1 VTSDLIAALTI
12 GVPAAAFA
20 LWPLF
25 ARRHGPR
32 TFLALPLDEREHLI
46 ERKRAS
52 LRALRELAFEHEAG
66 HVSDDDHAQLRARYE
81 GEAAAVMTEL
91 DRLGPAP
98 RAPLP
103 ASPAIAGPRSA
114 WRGPGAL
121 AVGAIAL
128 VVFGAAL
135 GAGIVRYSEPDAT
148 AGQPPPG
155 SRPLAPVVP
164 PGVGTPGPVSAGAG
178 SGRTLSPEMLQGML
192 QAARSSLGAGR
203 YGEAI
208 AAYQAVLKR
217 EPNNVDAMTH
227 LGLIVAIGGHADT
240 ALETFERA
248 LAVDPAYAP
257 ALLYRGQVLY
267 DSKKDVAGAIKSWE
281 QFVAVTPAGE
291 ERDRVLRLI
300 AEARKP
306 VSPSPR

>member
-1 VTSDLIAALTI
+1 VTSVLLVALVI

-25 ARRHGPR
+25 ARRPGPPA
-32 TFLALPLDEREHLI
+32 FLALPNDEREHLL

-66 HVSDDDHAQLRARYE
+66 HVSDEDHAELRARYE
-81 GEAAAVMTEL
+81 AETAAVMTEL

-98 RAPLP
+98 VAPPP
-103 ASPAIAGPRSA
+103 APPAVASARSA
-114 WRGPGAL
+114 WRHPGAL

-135 GAGIVRYSEPDAT
+135 GAGIVRYTEPDAT
-148 AGQPPPG
+148 AGQPPLG

-164 PGVGTPGPVSAGAG
+164 PGVGTPGAGTGGAG
-178 SGRTLSPEMLQGML
+178 SGRVLSPEMLQGML
-192 QAARSSLGAGR
+192 QAARASLAAGR

-217 EPNNVDAMTH
+217 DPNNVDAMTH

-240 ALETFERA
+240 ALETFDRA
-248 LAVDPAYAP
+248 LAVDPAYGP

-267 DSKKDVAGAIKSWE
+267 ESKQDVAGAIKSWE
-281 QFVAVTPAGE
+281 QFAAVTPSGE
-291 ERDRVLRLI
+291 ERDRVLQLI
-300 AEARKP
+300 AEARKQA
-306 VSPSPR
+306 PR

>member
-1 VTSDLIAALTI
+1 MTSALIAALTI

-32 TFLALPLDEREHLI
+32 TFLALPPDEREHLV

-66 HVSDDDHAQLRARYE
+66 HVSDDDHAELRARYE
-81 GEAAAVMTEL
+81 AEAAAVMTAL

-98 RAPLP
+98 VAPLP
-103 ASPAIAGPRSA
+103 ASPAIAGSRSA
-114 WRGPGAL
+114 WRHPGAL

-135 GAGIVRYSEPDAT
+135 GAGIVRYTEPDAT

-164 PGVGTPGPVSAGAG
+164 PSADAPGAGSAGAG
-178 SGRTLSPEMLQGML
+178 GRALSPEMLQGML

-248 LAVDPAYAP
+248 LAVDPAYPP

-267 DSKKDVAGAIKSWE
+267 ESKKDVAGAIKSWE
-281 QFVAVTPAGE
+281 QFVAVTPPGE
-291 ERDRVLRLI
+291 ERDRVLQLI

-306 VSPSPR
+306 ASSRPR